1 MGGLSRKSAYI
12 KTLKNNNIDPI
23 IIDAGDAL
31 FEKTKFIGE
40 KLNSEKF
47 KARSFLKGMEKIGC
61 DAFNIGE
68 YDLAGGFEFLK
79 ELENE
84 SNIPFI
90 SANLYSTKTGSP
102 VFNPYIIINK
112 NDLKIGIIGVT
123 DFLSSEIKTLYKT
136 DYISEGQRYI
146 NKLRNEV
153 DILVMLVNGSMNNR
167 TKILEGFKDADYIY
181 LSRTVMNTRTTLEQK
196 DGYPIFYTMG
206 LNGKRLI
213 EVKST
218 FVNDYDPLLDVSSFD
233 YRIASYARQLI
244 RLKKTENN
252 QTVEEK
258 YKDSPQILVQI
269 KNYEDQVKLLE
280 SKIKNITNK
289 SEVKLVGLPE
299 KMEYD
304 RSMQKYVDNV
314 LKQVEGK

>member
-12 KTLKNNNIDPI
+12 KNLKSKNIDPI

-31 FEKTKFIGE
+31 FEQLRLPKEKKEGE
-40 KLNSEKF
+40 LF
-47 KARSFLKGMEKIGC
+47 KAKSFLKGMETIGC

-68 YDLAGGFEFLK
+68 YDLVGGFDFLK
-79 ELENE
+79 ELEKE
-84 SNIPFI
+84 SDIPFI
-90 SANLYSTKTGSP
+90 SANLFSIETGKS
-102 VFNPYIIINK
+102 VFKPYIIINK

-123 DFLSSEIKTLYKT
+123 DFLSTKEEYFYKT
-136 DYISEGQRYI
+136 DYLQEGQKYI
-146 NKLRNEV
+146 NKLRDDV

-167 TKILEGFKDADYIY
+167 NKILDAFKAADYVY

-196 DGYPIFYTMG
+196 DGYPVFYTIG
-206 LNGKRLI
+206 LNGKQLI

-218 FVNDYDPLLDVSSFD
+218 LENENDPLLDVSSFEN
-233 YRIASYARQLI
+233 RIASYARQLT

-289 SEVKLVGLPE
+289 SEVKIVALPE

-304 RSMQKYVDNV
+304 KSLQKYVDNV
-314 LKQVEGK
+314 LKQLESK